1 MVHPLSFSYFR
12 TCKHIFAFYS
22 LTSESSNDF
31 DQKQKSYI
39 MPILMLITCWLCIPM
54 NLKIGYASASV
65 RSSIGVLA
73 DSVADKFPLLV
84 VTITLLVEL
93 IDYSWYKCIN
103 NL

>member
-1 MVHPLSFSYFR
+1 MYQTILFWYTLLVLVTLEPESIFSHFIAI
-12 TCKHIFAFYS
+12 TP
-22 LTSESSNDF
+22 ESSNDF

-84 VTITLLVEL
+84 VTITLACG
-93 IDYSWYKCIN
+93 ID
-103 NL
+103 